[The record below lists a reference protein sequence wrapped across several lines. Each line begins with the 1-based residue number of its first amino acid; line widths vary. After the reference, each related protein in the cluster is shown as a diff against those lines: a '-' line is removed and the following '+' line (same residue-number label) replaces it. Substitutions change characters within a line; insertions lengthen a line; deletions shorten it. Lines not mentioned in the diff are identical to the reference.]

1 MTSPGAGYVTA
12 MARTERVVAAS
23 AERVFA
29 VLADGWTYAD
39 WVVGTAHIRDVDSSW
54 PSVGSRLHHRVGPWP
69 MSVADTTHVLRCD
82 PPHRLVLR
90 ARMWPLGEA
99 TVAIGLARL
108 DATTTRVTIEEDF
121 SRGPL
126 LWARTKVNDLLLHG
140 RNVEA
145 LSRLADFAENREN
158 TYDARALAE
167 VRLERVAR
175 H

>member
-1 MTSPGAGYVTA
+1 

-23 AERVFA
+23 PERVFA

-54 PSVGSRLHHRVGPWP
+54 PALGSRLHHKVGPWP
-69 MSVADTTHVLRCD
+69 LSTADVTHVVRCEA
-82 PPHRLVLR
+82 PYRLVMR

-99 TVAIGLARL
+99 VVDFRLVRL
-108 DATTTRVTIEEDF
+108 DAASTLVTLVEDF
-121 SRGPL
+121 TRGPL
-126 LWARTKVNDLLLHG
+126 LAFRNKLNDLLLHG
-140 RNVEA
+140 RNKEA